1 MLKNSRQP
9 NNHFEHRVRFE
20 LLIISSF
27 FVSLARDA
35 LDFPAN
41 IEEFGLSTTVFDMI
55 FYSFLSLGLGFLVSR
70 LRSKTAAAIF

>member
-1 MLKNSRQP
+1 MLQLA
-9 NNHFEHRVRFE
+9 F
-20 LLIISSF
+20 
-27 FVSLARDA
+27 ARDA